1 VHAKK
6 DLGGGMQFPYYW
18 VGVQMTTGQRAALS
32 QGRLLS
38 FMSVGRVR
46 RTLEHICWM
55 TVDGAEWWACLSIG
69 PAVDR
74 AEWPI

>member
-1 VHAKK
+1 VA
-6 DLGGGMQFPYYW
+6 DLSL
-18 VGVQMTTGQRAALS
+18 VGIGEMLAALS

-38 FMSVGRVR
+38 AMSIGRVR